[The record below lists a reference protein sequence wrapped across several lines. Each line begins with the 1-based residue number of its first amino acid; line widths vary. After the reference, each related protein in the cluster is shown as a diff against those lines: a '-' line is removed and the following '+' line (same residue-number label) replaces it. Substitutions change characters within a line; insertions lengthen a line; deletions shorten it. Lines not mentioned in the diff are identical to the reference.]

1 MSESRSHN
9 RIYIITVIYNR
20 FMKDIRS
27 LSEFRALMEK
37 HPEVRLIVT
46 DNSTDERILKLNRE
60 AASRSTW
67 VRYLECGGNIGLS
80 RAYNRA
86 LATIPQKE
94 SFWVML
100 SDDDTKFS
108 MEYLENGCRQ
118 IRREEGKRKHA
129 ERDRDTRTVETSG
142 TQRDPLRVLCGVVR
156 TQSGWMSPRSEH
168 TREFAFSSLLK
179 PPGPGI
185 YRDLYPVNSGL
196 FLDGNAIRLVGG
208 YDERLFLDQ
217 VDFLMMD
224 RLRAAGIRN
233 VGVLPGEILQDFSG
247 DFKAYGDKKSRENK
261 RHYIKERWEI
271 FRKDFENYCEL
282 TGKPWY
288 YRTYLLNRRRL
299 MIMIQKVLQAY
310 SEADST

>member
-1 MSESRSHN
+1 
-9 RIYIITVIYNR
+9 
-20 FMKDIRS
+20 
-27 LSEFRALMEK
+27 
-37 HPEVRLIVT
+37 
-46 DNSTDERILKLNRE
+46 
-60 AASRSTW
+60 
-67 VRYLECGGNIGLS
+67 
-80 RAYNRA
+80 
-86 LATIPQKE
+86 
-94 SFWVML
+94 ML

-233 VGVLPGEILQDFSG
+233 VGVLPGEIEQDFSG
-247 DFKAYGDKKSRENK
+247 EHGTGRKERNHVQSS
-261 RHYIKERWEI
+261 KERWKI
-271 FRKDFENYCEL
+271 FRKDFSIYCDL
-282 TGKPWY
+282 TQKPWL
-288 YRTYLLNRRRL
+288 YRTYILGRRRL
-299 MIMIQKVLQAY
+299 MLGLQQMLRR
-310 SEADST
+310 E